1 MPIPLLLRQ
10 LARLRLIGASICIGA
25 VWSCSAAAQPIPDQ
39 ASIADVA
46 PQAPSARQLPPEI
59 DPELRAQLRNSIAQA
74 DSFEDRFDAEVW
86 LVQKS
91 AKLEKYIKDPAE
103 RFELLRLIHREANRA
118 GVPPEFVLAVI
129 EIESHFDRYAVSS
142 AGALGMMQIM
152 PFWKKEIGREEDNL
166 IDVQTNLR
174 YGCTILKYY
183 YDRAKG
189 NWAEALARYNGSF
202 GYYWTYSEKVMV
214 AWQKNWR

>member
-1 MPIPLLLRQ
+1 VRSLSKGKMLRTIDS
-10 LARLRLIGASICIGA
+10 LHRFAYT
-25 VWSCSAAAQPIPDQ
+25 
-39 ASIADVA
+39 ASIAGVLLVQAFAPTAPAIANDRVA
-46 PQAPSARQLPPEI
+46 LTTTERDIE
-59 DPELRAQLRNSIAQA
+59 PELRALLRQSIEQA
-74 DSFEDRFDAEVW
+74 DSFQDRFDAEVW

-91 AKLEKYIKDPAE
+91 GRLAKYVKDPAE
-103 RFELLRLIHREANRA
+103 RLQILRLVHREATRA

-129 EIESHFDRYAVSS
+129 EVESHFDRYAVSK

-166 IDVQTNLR
+166 IEVQTNLR

-183 YDRAKG
+183 LDRAKG

-202 GYYWTYSEKVMV
+202 GYYWDYSEKVMI
-214 AWQKNWR
+214 AWEKNWR